1 MEQQK
6 KDACPEYRFPQ
17 GIKQRVIDR
26 LAPLDR
32 DSLLRLQKSLNDQV
46 NYLCWPNDEKHD
58 AIGYIHK
65 VYQWTSTYAE
75 PNFDSITA
83 ASHFEEVEDSI
94 GIPNAPD
101 FQLTYQ
107 IDVTPP
113 PTNEIKKWE

>member
-1 MEQQK
+1 MSVGYE

-17 GIKQRVIDR
+17 DIKQRVIDR

-46 NYLCWPNDEKHD
+46 NYLCGPNDEKHD

-75 PNFDSITA
+75 ANFDSITA

-113 PTNEIKKWE
+113 PTNEIKK